1 MTTVMPGSHHALA
14 LHDHATTH
22 IDKSNLPAEKK
33 TEIRRFYNRVMS
45 GLQLPEEKKSILAE
59 TGRSFG
65 SLVRTDVE
73 AGATGLAVAALEH
86 LAGDMRVAGL
96 KVADGVAPAM
106 AAAGAA
112 WALAAPALGV
122 PQLAEEGANVSGAA
136 LAITT
141 YKMGKA
147 HYNKTSG
154 KAAITGE
161 DPELDALA
169 NDL

>member
-1 MTTVMPGSHHALA
+1 MPGSHTALA
-14 LHDHATTH
+14 LHDHATAH
-22 IDKSNLPAEKK
+22 IDKSNLPTEKK
-33 TEIRRFYNRVMS
+33 TEIRRFYNKVMA
-45 GLQLPEEKKSILAE
+45 GLQLPEEKKTTLAE
-59 TGRSFG
+59 TARSFG

-73 AGATGLAVAALEH
+73 AGAMGLAIAALEH
-86 LAGDMRVAGL
+86 MAGDMRIAGL

-147 HYNKTSG
+147 HYG
-154 KAAITGE
+154 GAAVKATITGE
-161 DPELDALA
+161 DPELEALA